1 MRDLY
6 RKLEIEKTASKEEIV
21 AALEAH
27 PDLAGY
33 AAILLDEE
41 RRAAY
46 DRVHTTLKM
55 LGTLRFRLDL
65 DKSDVWFI
73 QHYRDFAIM
82 PKPILSAGPQEPDR
96 EEKARAAS
104 NLRKKRRRRRWLY
117 AMLAVAV
124 LAAAVFL
131 ALTLY

>member
-6 RKLEIEKTASKEEIV
+6 KRLEIEPTASREEIV

-33 AAILLDEE
+33 SAILLDEE
-41 RRAAY
+41 RRAVY
-46 DRVHTTLKM
+46 DGVHSTLKM
-55 LGTLRFRLDL
+55 IGTLRFRLDL
-65 DKSDVWFI
+65 DKSDAWFI

-82 PKPILSAGPQEPDR
+82 PKPFVGTKPQEPDS
-96 EEKARAAS
+96 EETAGAAAK
-104 NLRKKRRRRRWLY
+104 LRKRRRRKKWLI
-117 AMLAVAV
+117 AALAALV
-124 LAAAVFL
+124 LAAAAFL